1 MRLPLTWRTFLQK
14 SDDLNRYD
22 GLILFNKRGEL
33 FFDRL
38 ILAKNVHLQDSKSKV
53 NRLTQRVH
61 KA

>member
-1 MRLPLTWRTFLQK
+1 MA
-14 SDDLNRYD
+14 DLFCKKVTTSTGTMALY
-22 GLILFNKRGEL
+22 KRGEL

-38 ILAKNVHLQDSKSKV
+38 ILTKNVHLQDSKSKV

>member
-38 ILAKNVHLQDSKSKV
+38 ILTKNVHHQDSKSKV

>member
-1 MRLPLTWRTFLQK
+1 MHAPSINMADLFLQK

-38 ILAKNVHLQDSKSKV
+38 ILTKNVHLQDSKSK
-53 NRLTQRVH
+53 
-61 KA
+61 

>member
-1 MRLPLTWRTFLQK
+1 MHAPSINMADLFLQK

-38 ILAKNVHLQDSKSKV
+38 ILTKNVHLQDSKSKV

-61 KA
+61 